1 MLQIAGHKTYV
12 LGTII
17 VLEVQK
23 DVRSNHHQPG
33 NYSSFFIQNV
43 QFSGGSLYCMVVAE
57 DLDLLW
63 VVLNASPQNCS
74 LDLRPHLAL
83 KHVNYHASG
92 AGHQA
97 LEVEGRALQQVGI
110 ETVQHLLLD
119 PEDMDH
125 QPPAGTHHHLSL
137 LVVQED
143 TLDCFPALSH
153 NTH

>member
-1 MLQIAGHKTYV
+1 MA
-12 LGTII
+12 
-17 VLEVQK
+17 
-23 DVRSNHHQPG
+23 
-33 NYSSFFIQNV
+33 
-43 QFSGGSLYCMVVAE
+43 VAE

-63 VVLNASPQNCS
+63 VVLDASPQNCS
-74 LDLRPHLAL
+74 PDLHPHLAL

-92 AGHQA
+92 SGHQA
-97 LEVEGRALQQVGI
+97 LEDTVQEVEGRPLQQVGI

-143 TLDCFPALSH
+143 TLDCFPVNQFAGALG
-153 NTH
+153 

>member
-1 MLQIAGHKTYV
+1 MA
-12 LGTII
+12 
-17 VLEVQK
+17 
-23 DVRSNHHQPG
+23 
-33 NYSSFFIQNV
+33 
-43 QFSGGSLYCMVVAE
+43 VAE

-63 VVLNASPQNCS
+63 VVLDASPQNCS
-74 LDLRPHLAL
+74 PDLHPHLAL

-92 AGHQA
+92 SGHQA
-97 LEVEGRALQQVGI
+97 LEDTVQEVEGRALQQVGI

-119 PEDMDH
+119 QEDMDH

-143 TLDCFPALSH
+143 TLDCFPAFSH